1 MDKITLVSAASKKAV
16 FNHANKTII
25 VSDKFLRASQNP
37 ENSEFYDMMTLSK
50 HFSDYTITT
59 RTHSKPRKSEKTPN
73 IPKFVSYDH
82 MKKYINLLSDSEK
95 LLEEFELVKDY
106 ARAHNYAASIVFNW
120 FNETFPDYRFAPKID
135 KDGNLIATVN
145 VVNFADY
152 KKSVEEKA
160 RAKTLAKAQ
169 AELPETADPQEDE
182 LDEVI

>member
-1 MDKITLVSAASKKAV
+1 MEKITLVSAAAKKAV

-82 MKKYINLLSDSEK
+82 MKKYINLLPDSEK
-95 LLEEFELVKDY
+95 LLNELKLVKDF
-106 ARAHNYAASIVFNW
+106 AAAHNYAASIVFNW
-120 FNETFPDYRFAPKID
+120 FNEAFPDYRFAPKID
-135 KDGNLIATVN
+135 NEGNLIARVN
-145 VVNFADY
+145 IVDFETY

-160 RAKTLAKAQ
+160 RAKAQ
-169 AELPETADPQEDE
+169 AELPEAADPQDE
-182 LDEVI
+182 EELKKVV